1 MKIDPDSIH
10 IHIRRA
16 LNPNVH
22 CDRYLQHLE
31 YRDPCEFLNSS
42 DRNPSVEYSIHET
55 KYADVKDRRDPM
67 EDF

>member
-16 LNPNVH
+16 LNPSVH

-42 DRNPSVEYSIHET
+42 DRNPNIAST